1 MRRLSG
7 TPSLRSA
14 ITVWIS
20 TAHSVA
26 PMTLGNSAR
35 MPFAGGIDDSP
46 TVPADQRQDHA
57 LMGLEVPHG
66 GGLIRV
72 HEPAVA
78 NDIGGKNGR
87 EPTLNRGLF
96 VHDAFSALAPASRS

>member
-1 MRRLSG
+1 
-7 TPSLRSA
+7 
-14 ITVWIS
+14 
-20 TAHSVA
+20 
-26 PMTLGNSAR
+26 MTLGNSAR